1 MSSSQQFSD
10 ISEFDRLCINT
21 IRFLSVEAI
30 QKAKSGHPGLPMGMA
45 PAAFTLFTKHLRFNA
60 KNPNWVNRDRFVL
73 SAGHGSALMYSMLHL
88 TGYEL
93 DINDIKNF
101 RQLGSKT
108 PGHPEYGHTPGVE
121 ATTGPLGQ
129 GLSNAVG
136 MAIAGKYL
144 AGYFNK
150 PDYSLIDHK
159 IYVMAGDGCLQEG
172 VTSEACSLAGHLGL
186 NNLIVIYDDN
196 EITIDGRTDIS
207 FTEDVAKR
215 FDAYGWNVQSIEGDG
230 HSLDALNLALEKAK
244 EEKDRPSLI
253 KFKSIIG
260 FGSPNK
266 QDSSGVHGS
275 PLGDDEIKLAK
286 ENLGWKFEESFYV
299 PGEVQDFFRSV
310 SANGVKLEEEW
321 QTLFNN
327 YKSDHADLAKEF
339 ERSMNGE
346 LPANWE
352 DCIPE
357 YEAGASMATRVASGK
372 FLEKVMPDLPLVLGG
387 SADLSPS
394 NNTRFSEAT
403 VFQKDNP
410 TGRYLHFGV
419 REHAMG
425 AILNGL
431 ALNGM
436 LQAYGATFLCF
447 ADYMLPAIRVASL
460 SGYPSIFVF
469 THDSIG
475 LGEDGPTHQPVEQVS
490 YLRAMPGL
498 ISFRPADANETA
510 EAWRFALT
518 RKEGPVVIS
527 LTRQGLPVLDQ
538 SRYGS
543 VKQVEK
549 GGYVLIAEDNPDL
562 LIIATGSE
570 ISLAIEAHEEL
581 AKSGIKAQVISMP
594 SCELFEQQPKEYRNS
609 VIPTNIKARIVVE
622 AGIKRGWE
630 SYLGERGCFIGM
642 SGFGA
647 SAPAKDLFA
656 DFGITVDAIVKAAK
670 EIT

>member
-1 MSSSQQFSD
+1 MSSSQQISE

-30 QKAKSGHPGLPMGMA
+30 QKANSGHPGLPMGMA

-73 SAGHGSALMYSMLHL
+73 SAGHGSALLYSLLHL
-88 TGYEL
+88 TGYDLSL
-93 DINDIKNF
+93 DDIKNF

-144 AGYFNK
+144 ASYFNK
-150 PDYSLIDHK
+150 PGYSLIDHN
-159 IYVMAGDGCLQEG
+159 IYVMSGDGCLQEG
-172 VTSEACSLAGHLGL
+172 VASEACSLAGHLGL

-196 EITIDGRTDIS
+196 EVTIDGRTNIS
-207 FTEDVAKR
+207 FTEDTAKR
-215 FDAYGWNVQSIEGDG
+215 FEAYGWHVQSIEGDG
-230 HSLDALNLALEKAK
+230 HRLDALNQALEQAK
-244 EEKDRPSLI
+244 LQKDRPSLI

-266 QDSSGVHGS
+266 QNTSGVHGS
-275 PLGDDEIKLAK
+275 PLGDDEIKLTK
-286 ENLGWKFEESFYV
+286 ENLGWKFEESFHV
-299 PGEVQDFFRSV
+299 PGNVRDFFQSV
-310 SANGVKLEEEW
+310 SSNGAQLEQEW
-321 QTLFNN
+321 QALFEN
-327 YKSDHADLAKEF
+327 YKKDHPGLAKEF
-339 ERSMNGE
+339 KTAMNGD
-346 LPANWE
+346 LPDGWE
-352 DCIPE
+352 DNIPQ

-372 FLEKVMPDLPLVLGG
+372 FLEKVMPGLPLVLGG
-387 SADLSPS
+387 SADLTPS
-394 NNTRFSEAT
+394 NNTRFPEAT
-403 VFQKDNP
+403 AFQKENP
-410 TGRYLHFGV
+410 SGRYLHFGV

-436 LQAYGATFLCF
+436 VQAYGATFLCF
-447 ADYMLPAIRVASL
+447 ADYMLPSIRVAAL
-460 SGYPSIFVF
+460 SGYPSIFIF

-498 ISFRPADANETA
+498 VSFRPADANETA
-510 EAWRFALT
+510 EAWRFALN
-518 RKEGPVVIS
+518 RKEGPVAIS
-527 LTRQGLPVLDQ
+527 LTRQGLPILDQ

-543 VKQVEK
+543 AKQVEK
-549 GGYVLIAEDNPDL
+549 GGYVLIAEDNPNL

-570 ISLAIEAHEEL
+570 VSLAIKAHEEL
-581 AKSGIKAQVISMP
+581 AKSGIKAQVVSMP
-594 SCELFEQQPKEYRNS
+594 SCELFEQQSEDYRRS
-609 VIPTNIKARIVVE
+609 VIPESIKGRIVVE

-630 SYLGERGCFIGM
+630 GYLGEKGCFIGM

-647 SAPAKDLFA
+647 SAPAKELYA
-656 DFGITVDAIVKAAK
+656 DFGITSDAIVKAAK
-670 EIT
+670 KLI